1 LHLLYIFFALGFN
14 WRYCKQL
21 GLVVVAVWLAAGMVL
36 AGSISFSTAIAGLV
50 DIANKRAGI
59 RRKMLDLV
67 FL

>member
-1 LHLLYIFFALGFN
+1 LHFLYIFAAVGLN
-14 WRYCKQL
+14 WTNVKQL

-36 AGSISFSTAIAGLV
+36 AGSISFSTAIAELV
-50 DIANKRAGI
+50 DIANK